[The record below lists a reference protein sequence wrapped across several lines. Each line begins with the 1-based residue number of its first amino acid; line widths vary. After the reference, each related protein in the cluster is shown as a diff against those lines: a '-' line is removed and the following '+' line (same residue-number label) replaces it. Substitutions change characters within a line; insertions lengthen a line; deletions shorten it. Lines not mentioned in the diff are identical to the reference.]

1 MSRSKPQPE
10 QERVIVDRNAKLG
23 FGRYAKET
31 VQDILDNDP
40 GYFLWL
46 DANTDIQIASHI
58 LSEAEDNNK
67 PDHYFKNW
75 TQRTRAEIVRDNC
88 EGLGDIEY
96 WK

>member
-1 MSRSKPQPE
+1 MSRSRPQI
-10 QERVIVDRNAKLG
+10 ERRTITDRNAKVG
-23 FGRYAKET
+23 FGKYATEI

-46 DANTDIQIASHI
+46 DANTDVDIASNI

-75 TQRTRAEIVRDNC
+75 TQRT
-88 EGLGDIEY
+88 
-96 WK
+96 